1 MSGIRDE
8 SVRRAGRPWWVIA
21 GSLRRARTNAILYG
35 VLSVMF
41 GIVALVGPLFGG
53 TRGPWPIVLCV
64 GWAAL
69 AAWAGVGVGYYA
81 RRQGNG
87 SPR

>member
-1 MSGIRDE
+1 MSG
-8 SVRRAGRPWWVIA
+8 VREETVRGADRPWWVIA

-41 GIVALVGPLFGG
+41 GVVALISPLFGG

-64 GWAAL
+64 GWAVL
-69 AAWAGVGVGYYA
+69 AAWAGAGVWYYVRLRG
-81 RRQGNG
+81 RR
-87 SPR
+87 